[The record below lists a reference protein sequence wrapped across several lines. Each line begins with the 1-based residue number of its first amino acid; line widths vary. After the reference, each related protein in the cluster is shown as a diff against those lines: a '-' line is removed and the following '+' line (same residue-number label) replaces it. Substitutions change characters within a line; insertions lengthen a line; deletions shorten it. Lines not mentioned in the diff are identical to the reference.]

1 MKQYHTVIFD
11 LDGTLLN
18 TLEDLTDSI
27 NWAMQ
32 KYGYPLHTIDEV
44 RSFVGNGLHKL
55 VERALPD
62 GVTEEKTEEIF
73 SDFTTHYKENCAVKT
88 RPYDGILE
96 LLEELE
102 KREIKIGIVSNKGDA
117 AVKELNQHYFN
128 GKIKVAIGERA
139 GIKRKPAKD
148 SVIEALKELS
158 SKKEDAV
165 YIGDSEVDVMTAKN
179 AGLFGISVTWGF
191 RERAFFFFLRATCV
205 IDAPQAILS
214 CVTGS

>member
-73 SDFTTHYKENCAVKT
+73 SW
-88 RPYDGILE
+88 
-96 LLEELE
+96 
-102 KREIKIGIVSNKGDA
+102 
-117 AVKELNQHYFN
+117 
-128 GKIKVAIGERA
+128 
-139 GIKRKPAKD
+139 
-148 SVIEALKELS
+148 
-158 SKKEDAV
+158 
-165 YIGDSEVDVMTAKN
+165 
-179 AGLFGISVTWGF
+179 IS
-191 RERAFFFFLRATCV
+191 
-205 IDAPQAILS
+205 I
-214 CVTGS
+214 

>member
-18 TLEDLTDSI
+18 TLEDLTDSV

-32 KYGYPLHTIDEV
+32 KYGYPLHTIEEV
-44 RSFVGNGLHKL
+44 RGFVGNGLHKL

-62 GVTEEKTEEIF
+62 GVSEEKTEEIF
-73 SDFTTHYKENCAVKT
+73 SDFTTHYKENCAIKT
-88 RPYDGILE
+88 RPYDGILK

-102 KREIKIGIVSNKGDA
+102 KRKIKIGIVSNKGDA
-117 AVKELNQHYFN
+117 VVKELNQYYFN

-139 GIKRKPAKD
+139 GMKRKPAKD

-158 SKKEDAV
+158 SKKEDAI

-179 AGLFGISVTWGF
+179 AGLFCISVTWGF
-191 RERAFFFFLRATCV
+191 RGKAFLEEHGATCFV
-205 IDAPQAILS
+205 DAPEEILS
-214 CVTGS
+214 FVTGS